1 MAISL
6 LPPLPTSKMG
16 GGGLSNIYRLVDILV
31 VKYIATLQQIK
42 SKPKDPI
49 VVCE

>member
-6 LPPLPTSKMG
+6 LPPLPTSKM

-42 SKPKDPI
+42 SKPKDSI